1 MNFNFL
7 EELGKS
13 IQKTIKKQNK
23 SNNTNISEVQGIKNE
38 EIELANKLDAVE
50 KYTIDRF
57 EENMVVLEDRK
68 TCEIK
73 SIEKEKMPENAKEGD
88 IIKCI
93 NGKYFIDEEE
103 TKKAENEIDE
113 KYKDLWEK

>member
-13 IQKTIKKQNK
+13 IDKTMNKQTEK
-23 SNNTNISEVQGIKNE
+23 NNEVEGIKNE
-38 EIELANKLDAVE
+38 EVELAKKLDAVE
-50 KYTIDRF
+50 EYTIDRF
-57 EENMVVLEDRK
+57 EENMAVLEDRK
-68 TCEIK
+68 TGKMK
-73 SIEKEKMPENAKEGD
+73 SIEKEKMPENSKEGD

-103 TKKAENEIDE
+103 TRKIESEIEE
-113 KYKDLWEK
+113 KYKNLWE